1 MQVMPTSPYSYA
13 VLLAALLAAAGCRTA
28 SSPQKAVR
36 RDPASINTVANKRI
50 TTESPTL
57 ERGGTSGAQMAAA
70 LNSSMLN
77 YPPARRDPQPD
88 TYFGTQV
95 PDPYRWLEQLDSP
108 ETKAW
113 VAAENEVTFDYLGR
127 IPFRN
132 KLRDRLTQLWNYER
146 YGVPEQEGNQL
157 IFSKNDGLQNQ
168 AVVYTLGLGQPIEQ
182 AQLLLDPNKFSADGT
197 TALAGLHFSND
208 HRYLAYATSGGGSDW
223 QKVHLLD
230 MQTRQPLPDELDWV
244 KVSGVA
250 WAGRGFYYSAYDAP
264 KVGENSLAGKN
275 EYHKV
280 YYHALGTPQS
290 ADQLVY
296 ENKAMALGFRT
307 AGVTEDERFLF
318 LNLTD
323 GKSDGNQ
330 VLVRDLKD
338 PKQAKTWATMQG
350 SYEFDTSVIGNVG
363 GELLVY
369 TNDHAPNFKVVRVDP
384 RHPDKASWKT
394 VIAETSEKLEGIS
407 QAGGYL
413 LATYLHDASSQVK
426 VYTEAGAFRHAV
438 ALPALGTASGFGGRR
453 TDKALYYA
461 FTSFTYPTTIYR
473 YDPATNQST
482 VWRAPKVDVNPQ
494 DYETTQV
501 FYSSN
506 DGTRIPM
513 FIVHKK
519 GLDTRAGQLPTYLYA
534 YGGFNVSLTPG
545 FSVARMLWLEN
556 GGVLAIPNLRGGG
569 EYGEAWHKAGMT
581 PNKQNV
587 FDDFLA
593 AAGYLKKVGYTST
606 GKLAI
611 AGGSNGGLLVGA
623 AMTQRPDLCRV
634 AFPAV
639 GVMDMLKYQK
649 FTIGWNWAP
658 EYGTSD
664 NQAQFE
670 NLYKFSPL
678 HNLKPGT
685 AYPATMI
692 TTADHDDRVVPAH
705 SFKFAA
711 QLQADQTGPNPTLI
725 RIDVNAGHGA
735 GKSTKLQIQEWADV
749 WSFAFYNMGVTPGQ

>member
-1 MQVMPTSPYSYA
+1 MKTTSF
-13 VLLAALLAAAGCRTA
+13 LLATAGLLAGCRG
-28 SSPQKAVR
+28 SGPVQQSLR
-36 RDPASINTVANKRI
+36 HDPAAVNAIANKRL
-50 TTESPTL
+50 TTEAPTL
-57 ERGGTSGAQMAAA
+57 EHAGSPELPVSATTA
-70 LNSSMLN
+70 LT
-77 YPPARRDPQPD
+77 YPNAPRDPKPD

-95 PDPYRWLEQLDSP
+95 PDAYRWLEQLDSP

-113 VAAENEVTFDYLGR
+113 VTAENQVTFDYLAK
-127 IPFRN
+127 IPFRD

-146 YGVPEQEGNQL
+146 YGVPEQEGNAL
-157 IFSKNDGLQNQ
+157 VFSKNDGLQNQ
-168 AVVYTLGLGQPIEQ
+168 AVVYTVPVGQPVSA
-182 AQLLLDPNKFSADGT
+182 AQLLLDPNKLSSDGT

-223 QKVHLLD
+223 QQVQLLD
-230 MQTRQPLPDELDWV
+230 MQTRQPLPDKLDWV
-244 KVSGVA
+244 KVSGVS
-250 WAGRGFYYSAYDAP
+250 WVGKGFYYSRYDAP
-264 KVGENSLAGKN
+264 KAGENSLAGKN
-275 EYHKV
+275 EFHKV

-290 ADQLVY
+290 QDKLVY
-296 ENKAMALGFRT
+296 ENPQMALGFRI
-307 AGVTEDERFLF
+307 AGATEDERFLV
-318 LNLTD
+318 LSLTD
-323 GKSDGNQ
+323 GKSDGSQ
-330 VLVRDLKD
+330 VLVRDLHN
-338 PKQAKTWATMQG
+338 PKQAHSWVTIQP

-363 GELLVY
+363 DEVLVY
-369 TNDHAPNFKVVRVDP
+369 TNDHAPNFKVVSIDP
-384 RHPDKASWKT
+384 RHPEPAHWRT
-394 VIAETSEKLEGIS
+394 VIAESKEKLESVS

-413 LATYLHDASSQVK
+413 LATYLHDASSRVA
-426 VYTEAGAFRHAV
+426 VYTEQGVYKHDV
-438 ALPALGTASGFGGRR
+438 ALPALGTAAGFGGRR

-482 VWRAPKVDVNPQ
+482 VWQAPKIDVQPD
-494 DYETTQV
+494 DYTTTQV
-501 FYSSN
+501 FYSSK

-519 GLDTRAGQLPTYLYA
+519 GLDVKSGHLPTYLYA
-534 YGGFNVSLTPG
+534 YGGFNISLTPA
-545 FSVARMLWLEN
+545 FSVARLLWLEK
-556 GGVLAIPNLRGGG
+556 GGVLAVPNLRGGG

-581 PNKQNV
+581 PHKQNV
-587 FDDFLA
+587 FDDFIA
-593 AAGYLKKVGYTST
+593 AADYLTAQGYTDT
-606 GKLAI
+606 KHLAI
-611 AGGSNGGLLVGA
+611 AGGCNGGLLVGA
-623 AMTQRPDLCRV
+623 TMTQRPDLCQV
-634 AFPAV
+634 ALPAV

-664 NQAQFE
+664 NEAQFR
-670 NLYKFSPL
+670 NLLAFSPL

-685 AYPATMI
+685 AYPATLI

-749 WSFAFYNMGVTPGQ
+749 WSFTFYNMGVAVE